1 MSYSVFEHLS
11 GIVAVILFIWSA
23 VLVWASWQLGRVMRS
38 LAQERR
44 QLRKWKRWLEL
55 SQIQQSKWQ

>member
-1 MSYSVFEHLS
+1 
-11 GIVAVILFIWSA
+11 
-23 VLVWASWQLGRVMRS
+23 VMRS